1 MNLNQLNI
9 LVVGAAT
16 GGAATALLLAR
27 AGAKVSVV
35 DRFTKLSAIGAGLAL
50 AANGRA
56 VLDALGLG
64 PALTSV
70 MESPGLRVTDAR
82 GRTLLT
88 PPVGARIG
96 IITRSRL
103 QEVLLDALLAE
114 PRIRCRFG
122 TTLERADRD
131 GTVLL
136 RDSDGAHTEQF
147 DLVVGAD
154 GVHSKVRASG
164 NFGARVRRTGIHYL
178 RALVPV
184 TVVEGTEAWTP
195 VGLFGAV
202 PIDGGAYVYASCA
215 SAALAEAI
223 VQRSLP
229 GLVHAWRAAYALAGE
244 LLGKVTRFEQ
254 LLIHEVVRVECDR
267 WHDERVVLLGDA
279 AHAMA
284 PNLGQGANS
293 ALVDAAVL
301 LDALRQAPDLATGL
315 TNYAA
320 RRQHKVR
327 YVANTAERLARLA
340 DLSHPLLRLLR
351 DRVLMPVVNRLPTER
366 QLHAVMQE
374 SPATLAR
381 MCRQ

>member
-1 MNLNQLNI
+1 
-9 LVVGAAT
+9 
-16 GGAATALLLAR
+16 
-27 AGAKVSVV
+27 
-35 DRFTKLSAIGAGLAL
+35 
-50 AANGRA
+50 

-82 GRTLLT
+82 GHTLLT
-88 PPVGARIG
+88 PPAGSRIG

-114 PRIRCRFG
+114 PRVRCRFG

-131 GTVLL
+131 GTVVL
-136 RDSDGAHTEQF
+136 SDTNGAHTERF

-164 NFGARVRRTGIHYL
+164 NFGARMRRTGIHYL

-184 TVVEGTEAWTP
+184 TVNEGTEAWTP

-202 PIDGGAYVYASCA
+202 PVDGGAYVYASCA
-215 SAALAEAI
+215 SATLAKAI
-223 VQRSLP
+223 VQRNLP
-229 GLVHAWRAAYALAGE
+229 GLVDAWRSAYALAGE
-244 LLGKVTRFEQ
+244 LLGSVTRFEQ
-254 LLIHEVVRVECDR
+254 LLIHEVVRVDCDR
-267 WHDERVVLLGDA
+267 WHDERIVLVGDA

-301 LDALRQAPDLATGL
+301 FDALREAPDLATGL
-315 TNYAA
+315 ADYAA

-327 YVANTAERLARLA
+327 HVADTAERLARLA
-340 DLSHPLLRLLR
+340 DLAHPLLRLLR
-351 DRVLMPVVNRLPTER
+351 DRVLMPVVNRLPSDQ
-366 QLHAVMQE
+366 QLRAVMQE
-374 SPATLAR
+374 SPETLAR
-381 MCRQ
+381 MCRI